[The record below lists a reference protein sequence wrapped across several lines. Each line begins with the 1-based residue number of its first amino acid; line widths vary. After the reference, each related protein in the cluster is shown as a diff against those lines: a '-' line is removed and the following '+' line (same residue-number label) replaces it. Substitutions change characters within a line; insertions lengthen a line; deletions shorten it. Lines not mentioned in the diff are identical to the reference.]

1 MAKLIRGKRG
11 ASAGSSKVRA
21 KTSPAQVER
30 TRKKEKKIKFR
41 KIDLPNQSA
50 IYKVHFSID
59 KDAVREILKE
69 VSIPQFISS
78 LLSLGKIPIG
88 SIKLSTYSSGE
99 LYEVEVEFEPSYILK
114 LITKHS
120 RFSYFSSVVF
130 DQSSGYI
137 TRQTK
142 YLEAKTDGREFK
154 REDDFSEDEQF
165 KDPVALFLD
174 FLSADKKD
182 LFGDDEDFSEKM
194 FHINYVSED
203 KLKVL
208 PSEDI
213 KESFSFAELELKNL
227 YGFKIPQ
234 RVFVKGLLSI
244 FDLFVD
250 LV

>member
-1 MAKLIRGKRG
+1 MVKFRSKRG
-11 ASAGSSKVRA
+11 AKSGSSRVRTKTYPA
-21 KTSPAQVER
+21 KIER

-41 KIDLPNQSA
+41 KINLPNQSVL
-50 IYKVHFSID
+50 YKVHFSID
-59 KDAVREILKE
+59 KDAVKEILKE
-69 VSIPQFISS
+69 VSVPQFIAS

-88 SIKLSTYSSGE
+88 GIKLSTYSSGE
-99 LYEVEVEFEPSYILK
+99 VYNVEVEFEPSYILK

-137 TRQTK
+137 TRQTR

-154 REDDFSEDEQF
+154 REDDYSEDEEF

-182 LFGDDEDFSEKM
+182 IFGDNEDFSEKM
-194 FHINYVSED
+194 FHINYVSDD
-203 KLKVL
+203 KLKVFL
-208 PSEDI
+208 SEDI

-227 YGFKIPQ
+227 DGFKIPQ